1 MQLKLLIIL
10 LLYWEVNKKNLYLLN
25 TTQHWNAH
33 YMYLNLFYS
42 N

>member
-10 LLYWEVNKKNLYLLN
+10 LLYWEVNKKYLYYLN
-25 TTQHWNAH
+25 ATQHWNAH
-33 YMYLNLFYS
+33 YMYLNDYS